1 MSPPFP
7 IPITNFATSAAAPG
21 IVTDGLAFHLDAS
34 DPASYPGTGTT
45 WTDLVSSGNL
55 TFAAQPGYRAA
66 PGFVNFNSALAAG
79 NEATGTFAALSSI
92 TNGALEIWFRWKT
105 TQAAASGTLMT
116 TGPNPVVSNWVHLG
130 QASAGESFEFFN
142 NAPAG
147 ANYLAMDY
155 MDSGAGAAY
164 FKDNEWHQI
173 VVVVP
178 DATAPELTTIYLDG
192 ALVPPS
198 PADPGVQ
205 YRHGSNAS
213 EILWNSATVTIGRL
227 AASSHMYT
235 SDIAIIRMYDRDGGV
250 GSSASFSAA
259 EVAQNYAVDE
269 PKFQTFYPDT
279 IDKLTLWLDPDDT
292 STVTMSGLNV
302 SVLADK
308 AFAVPAAQ
316 AAGATG
322 PTIESVGGRNWM
334 KFNGTTQSLAL
345 VHSGAS
351 ILEMHDISTGK
362 QAEVHVVM
370 RADGATGSSASA
382 YQNDQAFGGSSG
394 YWGLYAKQGAAPV
407 DVVIQSQQYPT
418 PSAGI
423 DYNAATSGVPA
434 VGVKHILGQSFNG
447 VTFHAYLDGV
457 ADVGTASTGMSY
469 ITSQIRLGNGGSY
482 GAYYDGLI
490 GEVLVFNE
498 TLTVSERND
507 VIDYLRAKWG
517 TP

>member
-7 IPITNFATSAAAPG
+7 IPVTNFASSAAAPS

-34 DPASYPGTGTT
+34 NPASYPGTGTT

-79 NEATGTFAALSSI
+79 NQATGTFAGVSSI
-92 TNGALEIWFRWKT
+92 TEGALEIWFRWKT

-116 TGPNPVVSNWVHLG
+116 TVDGAGNWVHLG
-130 QASAGESFEFFN
+130 QASSGEAFEFFN

-147 ANYLAMDY
+147 VNYLAMDY
-155 MDSGAGAAY
+155 MNAAGATY
-164 FKDNEWHQI
+164 LKDNEWHQI
-173 VVVVP
+173 VVVVTGGGALDP
-178 DATAPELTTIYLDG
+178 TTIYLDG
-192 ALVPPS
+192 ALVPPIVGGT
-198 PADPGVQ
+198 GVQ

-213 EILWNSATVTIGRL
+213 EVLWNAAGVTLGRL
-227 AASSHMYT
+227 APSSQKYT
-235 SDIAIIRMYDRDGGV
+235 SDIAIIRMYERDYIG
-250 GSSASFSAA
+250 ATSFSAA
-259 EVAQNYAVDE
+259 EVAQNYSVDG

-279 IDKLTLWLDPDDT
+279 IGKLTLWLDPDDA

-316 AAGATG
+316 AAGVTG

-334 KFNGTTQSLAL
+334 KFNGTTQSLPL

-423 DYNAATSGVPA
+423 DYNAATSGAPA

-447 VTFHAYLDGV
+447 ATFHAYLDGV
-457 ADVGTASTGMSY
+457 ADSVGGTASGGMTY
-469 ITSQIRLGNGGSY
+469 TTSQIRLGNGGTY